1 MTLRTR
7 MSLAFVIAALL
18 PLGVLAHGT
27 RREVTRRL
35 TAQHDRRVNAL
46 VNVVRDD
53 LARESASIAAR
64 LEVLAADLSTDDRFR
79 LGAVRGD
86 PMHRRYVL
94 DWAERAMEVAGLSML
109 RVYDDAN
116 RIVTSGHF
124 RNEFD
129 RIDTLVPSGVAS
141 VSSGQALTRVKT
153 PTGSFFALVRADSV
167 SVGGRRFLL
176 IGGTT
181 VDDSFFARL
190 GRDGEL
196 SVSLQFGDAATTPSG
211 SVERLPLVL
220 VTDSLP
226 GPISTYLEVA
236 PLGSELSELRS
247 DLDRWILG
255 AVLLAALAGAVLVA
269 WLAARLSRP
278 MATLAHAALAIEF
291 RTPDVESIATHDDE
305 VGTLARRF
313 AAMTRRLRASAA
325 RLREAERRATV
336 GEMARQVNHDM
347 KNGLIPIR
355 NVVRHLAR
363 VEESAP
369 HELATVFAE
378 RRHTLEASVAYLDEL
393 ATRWARLTPRQE
405 RRAIDVNAIVME
417 TADAHEAHS
426 SQLRLQLQQNLSPVL
441 GDPVAIRRILDNLV
455 ANATQSLRSGDGS
468 VTISTQHANDI
479 VRIVVSDS
487 GCGMTQEELARA
499 LAGFY
504 TTKPHGSGLGLS
516 VVRRLV
522 ADHGGRVEVD
532 STPGKGTTVMVE
544 LPTQTVPNVSDHEY
558 VAHRR

>member
-1 MTLRTR
+1 
-7 MSLAFVIAALL
+7 MSLAFVIAALV

-35 TAQHDRRVNAL
+35 TAQHERRVSTL
-46 VNVVRDD
+46 VDVVRED
-53 LARESASIAAR
+53 LARESASISAR
-64 LEVLAADLSTDDRFR
+64 LEVLVTELSTDDRFR
-79 LGAVRGD
+79 LGALRGD

-94 DWAERAMEVAGLSML
+94 DWAEQAMEVSGLSML
-109 RVYDDAN
+109 RVYDDQN

-129 RIDTLVPSGVAS
+129 RVDTILPSGLAS
-141 VSSGQALTRVKT
+141 ASNGQALTRVKT
-153 PTGSFFALVRADSV
+153 PTGSFLALVRADSV

-181 VDDSFFARL
+181 VDESFFERL

-196 SVSLQFGDAATTPSG
+196 SVSLQFGDAPRMASHA
-211 SVERLPLVL
+211 VERLPLVL
-220 VTDSLP
+220 VTDSLSQP
-226 GPISTYLEVA
+226 VSTHLAVA
-236 PLGSELSELRS
+236 PLGSELSQLRA
-247 DLDRWILG
+247 DLDRWIFG
-255 AVLLAALAGAVLVA
+255 AVLLAALAGAMLVG

-278 MATLAHAALAIEF
+278 LATLAHAALAIEF
-291 RTPDVESIATHDDE
+291 RAPDVDAIATHDDE

-355 NVVRHLAR
+355 NVIRHLAR
-363 VEESAP
+363 VEETAP
-369 HELATVFAE
+369 QELATVFAE

-393 ATRWARLTPRQE
+393 ATRWARLAPRQE
-405 RRAIDVNAIVME
+405 RRAVDVNAIVME
-417 TADAHEAHS
+417 TAEAHEAHS
-426 SQLRLQLQQNLSPVL
+426 SQLRLQLEPNLSPVL
-441 GDPVAIRRILDNLV
+441 GDPLAIRRVLDNLV
-455 ANATQSLRSGDGS
+455 ANATQSLRPGDGS
-468 VTISTQHANDI
+468 VAITSEHGGDI
-479 VRIVVSDS
+479 VRITVTDT

-504 TTKPHGSGLGLS
+504 TTKAHGSGLGLS

-522 ADHGGRVEVD
+522 ADHGGRIEID
-532 STPGKGTTVMVE
+532 TAPDKGTTVVVE
-544 LPTQTVPNVSDHEY
+544 LPTQNSGSS
-558 VAHRR
+558 

>member
-1 MTLRTR
+1 
-7 MSLAFVIAALL
+7 MSMAFVLAALV

-35 TAQHDRRVNAL
+35 TAQHERRVDAL
-46 VNVVRDD
+46 VGVVRED

-79 LGAVRGD
+79 LGAVRRD

-109 RVYDDAN
+109 RVYDDEN
-116 RIVTSGHF
+116 RIITSGHF

-129 RIDTLVPSGVAS
+129 RLDTILPSGLAS
-141 VSSGQALTRVKT
+141 VSNGQALTRVKT
-153 PTGSFFALVRADSV
+153 PTGSFLALARADSV

-181 VDDSFFARL
+181 VDESFFARL

-196 SVSLQFGDAATTPSG
+196 SVSLQFGDAPTTPTRA
-211 SVERLPLVL
+211 VERLPLVL
-220 VTDSLP
+220 VTDSLSE
-226 GPISTYLEVA
+226 PISTHLSVT

-247 DLDRWILG
+247 DLDRWIFG
-255 AVLLAALAGAVLVA
+255 AVLLAALAGAILVG

-278 MATLAHAALAIEF
+278 MATLAHAALAIDF
-291 RTPDVESIATHDDE
+291 RTPDVDAIATHDDE

-363 VEESAP
+363 VEETTP

-405 RRAIDVNAIVME
+405 RRAVDVNAIVRE
-417 TADAHEAHS
+417 TAEAHEAHS
-426 SQLRLQLQQNLSPVL
+426 SQLRLELQANLSPVL
-441 GDPVAIRRILDNLV
+441 GDPLAIRRVLDNLLT
-455 ANATQSLRSGDGS
+455 NATQSLRPGDGS
-468 VTISTQHANDI
+468 VTISTKHENDI
-479 VRIVVSDS
+479 VRIAITDT
-487 GCGMTQEELARA
+487 GCGMTKEELARA

-504 TTKPHGSGLGLS
+504 TTKPQGSGLGLS

-522 ADHGGRVEVD
+522 ADHGGRVDVET
-532 STPGKGTTVMVE
+532 SPGKGTTVVVE
-544 LPTQTVPNVSDHEY
+544 LPRQSMPNVPSGL
-558 VAHRR
+558 VRS

>member
-1 MTLRTR
+1 
-7 MSLAFVIAALL
+7 MSIAFVIAALV

-35 TAQHDRRVNAL
+35 TAQHERRVSTL
-46 VNVVRDD
+46 VDVVRDD

-64 LEVLAADLSTDDRFR
+64 LEVLATDLSTDDRFR
-79 LGAVRGD
+79 LGALRGD

-94 DWAERAMEVAGLSML
+94 DWAERAMEVAGLSVL
-109 RVYDDAN
+109 RVYDDAS
-116 RIVTSGHF
+116 RIVSSGHF

-129 RIDTLVPSGVAS
+129 RVDTILPSGLSSAS
-141 VSSGQALTRVKT
+141 NGQALTSVKT
-153 PTGSFFALVRADSV
+153 PAGSFLALVRADSV
-167 SVGGRRFLL
+167 SIGGRRFLL

-181 VDDSFFARL
+181 VDESFFTRL
-190 GRDGEL
+190 GRDGEM
-196 SVSLQFGDAATTPSG
+196 SVALQFGDAVTTSLHA
-211 SVERLPLVL
+211 VERLPLVL
-220 VTDSLP
+220 VTDSLAE
-226 GPISTYLEVA
+226 PISTHLAVA
-236 PLGSELSELRS
+236 PLGSDLHALRS

-255 AVLLAALAGAVLVA
+255 AVLLAALAGAILIG

-278 MATLAHAALAIEF
+278 MATLARAALAIDF
-291 RTPDVESIATHDDE
+291 RSPDVDAIATHDDE

-336 GEMARQVNHDM
+336 GEMARQVNHDI

-355 NVVRHLAR
+355 NVVRHLTR
-363 VEESAP
+363 VEETAP
-369 HELATVFAE
+369 HELATVFGQ

-405 RRAIDVNAIVME
+405 RRAVDVNAIVME
-417 TADAHEAHS
+417 TAEAHEAHS
-426 SQLRLQLQQNLSPVL
+426 TPLRLQLQPNLSPVL
-441 GDPVAIRRILDNLV
+441 ADPLAIRRVLDNLV
-455 ANATQSLRSGDGS
+455 ANATQSLQAGNGS
-468 VTISTQHANDI
+468 ITIATAHRDDI
-479 VRIVVSDS
+479 VRISITDT

-499 LAGFY
+499 LTGFY

-532 STPGKGTTVMVE
+532 TAPGKGMTVVVE
-544 LPTQTVPNVSDHEY
+544 LPMHSMPNVSPKVVHS
-558 VAHRR
+558 